1 MNLIDFQ
8 DDIILLAIFLL
19 LGFITREIVKPLQKL
34 YIPSSVIGGV
44 IGLILGQQ
52 VLGIVQIPD
61 SFGQISSVLIN
72 VIMAYVTMQSEIQVV
87 GIGLAITIV
96 SLILIKIFFWG
107 KSTSKVKA

>member
-61 SFGQISSVLIN
+61 SFGQISSVLIVN
-72 VIMAYVTMQSEIQVV
+72 A
-87 GIGLAITIV
+87 
-96 SLILIKIFFWG
+96 
-107 KSTSKVKA
+107 